1 MRTVWRIGVLLAAVL
16 WAAACGPTP
25 RPDRATRQL
34 LLELDGYISASNMY
48 VARKLDQMDALGK
61 LARSTR
67 DPLRRYELEMN
78 IAREFFAFSFDST
91 QFYLKHCQ
99 ELAQDVLEDQDL
111 YNETSVQLGHLYAKA
126 GSYLEA
132 SQLLYG
138 GLDTASFSRS
148 LMAEYVWDLYDF
160 SKDLAGNSGMVEKLS
175 MKRSSSS
182 MASLAYC
189 FAFMVSISSSPA
201 IALVLLPSINNE
213 RTACLSRDKGIPRRM
228 AASTI
233 FSSID

>member
-1 MRTVWRIGVLLAAVL
+1 MLAVVL
-16 WAAACGPTP
+16 WTAACGTTP

-48 VARKLDQMDALGK
+48 VARKLDQMEALGK

-138 GLDTASFSRS
+138 GLDTAAFSSS

-175 MKRSSSS
+175 
-182 MASLAYC
+182 
-189 FAFMVSISSSPA
+189 IPPA
-201 IALVLLPSINNE
+201 ESFRPRLYQLLPKDSD
-213 RTACLSRDKGIPRRM
+213 RWRSVLRDEFMDRGKL
-228 AASTI
+228 ASADSVAHLLRAGTSMEEHPYAI
-233 FSSID
+233 